1 MATKKL
7 DEIRRQMA
15 RTAKKLSQLDARYEL
30 QLAKETKAAAKKT
43 RNDETRRKIL
53 LGAYLLATYDEEEL
67 AALMEDYLIRDEDR
81 SLFGLESL
89 KNSLPELK
97 AWVVFE
103 PFPIDLACGWW
114 QGMIEKNESRWLLP

>member
-30 QLAKETKAAAKKT
+30 QLAKETKAAAKKV

-53 LGAYLLATYDEEEL
+53 LGAYLLATHDEEEL

-81 SLFGLESL
+81 SLFGLEPL
-89 KNSLPELK
+89 EKTLPKLK
-97 AWVVFE
+97 AWVIFE
-103 PFPIDLACGWW
+103 PLQIDLASGWW
-114 QGMIEKNESRWLLP
+114 KSIREEEEPRWFLP

>member
-30 QLAKETKAAAKKT
+30 QLAKETKAAGKRA
-43 RNDETRRKIL
+43 RNNETRRKIL
-53 LGAYLLATYDEEEL
+53 LGAYLLATHDDEAL
-67 AALMEDYLIRDEDR
+67 AALMEDYLTRDDDR

-89 KNSLPELK
+89 ENSLPELK
-97 AWVVFE
+97 AWVVFK
-103 PFPIDLACGWW
+103 PLPIDLASGWW
-114 QGMIEKNESRWLLP
+114 QGVNEENEPRWFLP